1 MVLSLGYKNFMKK
14 IFGLPKLVFVL
25 GIVSLFMDISS
36 EMIVPLMPI
45 FLNDVLQA
53 SKLSIGLIEGVA
65 ESTASILKVISGWF
79 SDRLGR
85 RKPLIF
91 WGYSLSVFSR
101 PLMAG
106 ATSWI
111 GVLIYRF
118 TDRLGKGIRASPRD
132 ALIAD
137 VTEELHMG
145 RAFGFH
151 RAMDT
156 IGAVIGPAIA
166 FSILA
171 LSSNNMRLVFWLSM
185 IPGGLAITT
194 IALFV
199 KDAITKRS
207 EARSQRKDFSL
218 KNLNGDFKRF
228 LFIAV
233 LFSLGKIPE
242 AFLILRAKELGVHVK
257 LIPMVYLL
265 FNITTAMLATPSGI
279 IADKMGKRKI
289 IFLSYI
295 IAGMAFLG
303 FALSNKGL
311 YAWLL
316 FIIYGLFVAMNEG
329 NQRAFVASLI
339 NPEKKGTGYGTYH
352 TMVGLSALPGGLI
365 SGYLYQLKGSL
376 IVFLYGAFLSITS
389 AMIFYLLFIRDIPH
403 YKTR

>member
-1 MVLSLGYKNFMKK
+1 MEKTALNLKS
-14 IFGLPKLVFVL
+14 IFALPKPVFIL
-25 GIVSLFMDISS
+25 GIVSLFMDMSS

-45 FLNDVLQA
+45 FLNDLLQA

-79 SDRLGR
+79 SDKIGR

-91 WGYSLSVFSR
+91 WGYSLSVLSR
-101 PLMAG
+101 PLLAG

-118 TDRLGKGIRASPRD
+118 TDRLGKGIRTSPRD

-137 VTEELHMG
+137 VTEGIHMG

-156 IGAVIGPAIA
+156 LGAVIGPAIA
-166 FSILA
+166 FSVLA

-185 IPGGLAITT
+185 IPGGFAIAT

-199 KDAITKRS
+199 KDVIIKKS
-207 EARSQRKDFSL
+207 EVRSQKKDFSL
-218 KNLNGDFKRF
+218 KNIDGGFKRF

-233 LFSLGKIPE
+233 LFTLGKIPE
-242 AFLILRAKELGVHVK
+242 AFLLLRAKELGVNLKV
-257 LIPMVYLL
+257 IPIVYLL
-265 FNITTAMLATPSGI
+265 FNITTAVLATPSGI
-279 IADKMGKRKI
+279 IADKIGKRKI

-295 IAGMAFLG
+295 VAGITFLG
-303 FALSNKGL
+303 FALSNNSL

-339 NPEKKGTGYGTYH
+339 NPEKKGTGYGIYH

-376 IVFLYGAFLSITS
+376 IVFLYGAFISIIS
-389 AMIFYLLFIRDIPH
+389 AFIFYILLMRDIPDSN
-403 YKTR
+403 KGGS